1 MKNLFLVTGW
11 ESTENRLYHK
21 KENAI
26 KDFEEMLSDE
36 GLLGLGEANPL
47 TVTEITKEEYENNEL
62 FYMAFAVDETGELY
76 WAVVETIE
84 FED

>member
-11 ESTENRLYHK
+11 ENTEHRLYHK

-36 GLLGLGEANPL
+36 GLGLGEANPL
-47 TVTEITKEEYENNEL
+47 TLTEITREEHEDGP

>member
-11 ESTENRLYHK
+11 ENTEHRLYHK

-36 GLLGLGEANPL
+36 GLGLDGANPL
-47 TVTEITKEEYENNEL
+47 TITEITKEEYEDDEL
-62 FYMAFAVDETGELY
+62 FYMAFAVDELGEQY
-76 WAVVETIE
+76 WAVVEIIE

>member
-11 ESTENRLYHK
+11 ENTEHRLYHK

-36 GLLGLGEANPL
+36 GLGLDGVNPL
-47 TVTEITKEEYENNEL
+47 TVTEITKEEYEDDEL
-62 FYMAFAVDETGELY
+62 FYMAFAVDELGEQY
-76 WAVVETIE
+76 WAVVEIIE